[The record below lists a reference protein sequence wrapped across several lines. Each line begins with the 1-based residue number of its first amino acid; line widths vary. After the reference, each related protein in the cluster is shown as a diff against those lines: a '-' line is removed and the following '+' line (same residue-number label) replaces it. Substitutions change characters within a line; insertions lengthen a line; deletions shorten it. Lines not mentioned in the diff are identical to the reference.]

1 MKEFA
6 SDSYVKEALG
16 ILIDDIG
23 VKDEI
28 DLSKLEALFHEKDIN
43 LGVQSIALQLGLP
56 VIITL
61 EYGEKNIQ
69 SEGLARTDTNGRGIE
84 GIVAQVRIP
93 AYLPRFGTSEL
104 RSYPVKIFIG
114 ADYRNQIAA
123 LMTVLVHE
131 LSHILL
137 HSMRYPYCQD
147 EIYTDLVGPVLGMTA
162 VVEKGRKTIK
172 TEYQGDRILTQ
183 TTTYGYL
190 SDNQFNQAK
199 QEISEVLQAK
209 KCTDIAA
216 KAEISEL
223 GRLCISAKQQI
234 ERFRRDLEKLD
245 SYPKNTISEGDAI
258 RLVSFHQPGYLDD
271 FSKVLQDCEQYI
283 ELATSFFELSRHYTK
298 KRTVEFEGLRERTR
312 LAAAD
317 VLSKSA
323 NLNKDIGL
331 IKRGMKLRAKFL
343 G

>member
-16 ILIDDIG
+16 ILIDDLG

-28 DLSKLEALFHEKDIN
+28 DLSKLEALFLEKDIN

-56 VIITL
+56 VFITL
-61 EYGEKNIQ
+61 EFGEKNIQ

-104 RSYPVKIFIG
+104 RNYPVKIFIG
-114 ADYRNQIAA
+114 PDYRNQIAA

-137 HSMRYPYCQD
+137 HSMRSPYCQD

-172 TEYQGDRILTQ
+172 TEYQGNCILTQ
-183 TTTYGYL
+183 TTTCGYL
-190 SDNQFNQAK
+190 SDDQFNRAK
-199 QEISEVLQAK
+199 QEILRVLLAK
-209 KCTDIAA
+209 KSNDME
-216 KAEISEL
+216 AEAEVSEL
-223 GRLCISAKQQI
+223 GRLCTTTRQQI
-234 ERFRRDLEKLD
+234 ERFRRDLEKID
-245 SYPKNTISEGDAI
+245 DYPKTRISEVDAI
-258 RLVSFHQPGYLDD
+258 RLVSFHQPAYLD
-271 FSKVLQDCEQYI
+271 SVTKVLQDCDVHI
-283 ELATSFFELSRHYTK
+283 GRVSSFFKLNCHYSK
-298 KRTVEFEGLRERTR
+298 KRMAEYEDVRERTR
-312 LAAAD
+312 LAAAG

-323 NLNKDIGL
+323 NLNEDIEL
-331 IKRGMKLRAKFL
+331 IKRSMKLRAKFL